1 LGETTVNRLL
11 KPLIFLLASIYF
23 VVDTLF
29 IAVSRPVAKWL
40 ADRKVFEG
48 LKAWIVSLPPYPT
61 LALFAV
67 PLIVF
72 EPAKPA
78 AAYLAATGHVG
89 MGLAVFVVA
98 EIFKLVLLER
108 LFAVSRDKLM
118 SISAFAWA
126 YRQYRQIR
134 EWLEETN
141 AWQAIRRLS
150 KIAQYA
156 VRSYLLQL
164 SQRSAARISIQQR

>member
-1 LGETTVNRLL
+1 VNRLL

-23 VVDTLF
+23 VVDAVF

-40 ADRKVFEG
+40 ADRRVFEG
-48 LKAWIVSLPPYPT
+48 LKAWIVSLGPYPT
-61 LALFAV
+61 LLLFVA

-78 AAYLAATGHVG
+78 AAYLAATGHVA
-89 MGLAVFVVA
+89 MGVVVFVVA
-98 EIFKLVLLER
+98 EIFKLVLVER

-118 SISAFAWA
+118 SIAAFAWA

-134 EWLEETN
+134 QRLEETD

-150 KIAQYA
+150 KIAQYT
-156 VRSYLLQL
+156 VRSYLLEL
-164 SQRSAARISIQQR
+164 SQRSARISFQQR

>member
-1 LGETTVNRLL
+1 LNRIFKPFVFLVAVIYFLVDAAFWTVARPIARLL
-11 KPLIFLLASIYF
+11 
-23 VVDTLF
+23 
-29 IAVSRPVAKWL
+29 
-40 ADRKVFEG
+40 ADHWVFDR
-48 LKAWIVSLPPYPT
+48 LRIWIVSLRPYPT
-61 LALFAV
+61 LALFIV
-67 PLIVF
+67 PVLVL
-72 EPAKPA
+72 EPAKPV
-78 AAYLAATGHVG
+78 AAYLTATGHVVS
-89 MGLAVFVVA
+89 GLTVLGVA
-98 EIFKLVLLER
+98 ELLKLVLIER
-108 LFAVSRDKLM
+108 LFRISRDKLM

-164 SQRSAARISIQQR
+164 SQRSAARISFQQR

>member
-1 LGETTVNRLL
+1 VNRLIR
-11 KPLIFLLASIYF
+11 PLIFLLASIYF
-23 VVDTLF
+23 LVDAVF
-29 IAVSRPVAKWL
+29 IAVARPVARWL

-78 AAYLAATGHVG
+78 AAYLAATGHLVVG
-89 MGLAVFVVA
+89 LVIFVVA
-98 EIFKLVLLER
+98 EILKLVLVER

-118 SISAFAWA
+118 SIPAFAWA
-126 YRQYRQIR
+126 YRQYRLIR
-134 EWLEETN
+134 ERLEATE
-141 AWQAIRRLS
+141 AWQATRRLS

-156 VRSYLLQL
+156 VRSYLLEL
-164 SQRSAARISIQQR
+164 SQRSARISFQQR